1 MASPTWRVWE
11 VTDDAG
17 NLQWLGASRPNART
31 ALDRATVWT
40 LIPHTRVFIANW
52 FVSEAWAIEDSGLT
66 FENVTSTYAQQ
77 IAPDVPQ
84 PSTEVIRR
92 ITHPERFLTLDQV
105 TSYPA
110 IKLLGKRAD
119 RILQERR

>member
-1 MASPTWRVWE
+1 MAYPHREDTTIWPPSVGGHE
-11 VTDDAG
+11 VAHSAL
-17 NLQWLGASRPNART
+17 NLGLY
-31 ALDRATVWT
+31 
-40 LIPHTRVFIANW
+40 PHTRVFVANW

-66 FENVTSTYAQQ
+66 FENVTPTYAQQ

-84 PSTEVIRR
+84 PSTEVIWR